1 MRTDRIERIEP
12 VERDWQR
19 GFSLPEVLVAALL
32 FAVSLLGLLQYHQIL
47 LQGFQRQWQYRHA
60 WSLAHQQL
68 EMLDIATD
76 MPDPLLTLPLNW
88 QSTVESHIGAGN
100 CLKRTV
106 KIQTALRQQVE
117 LSRWYCKPP
126 G

>member
-1 MRTDRIERIEP
+1 MVRTEP
-12 VERDWQR
+12 AENHDQR

-60 WSLAHQQL
+60 WSLAHQHL
-68 EMLDIATD
+68 EMLDVTTD
-76 MPDPLLTLPLNW
+76 TPDSLLTLPPNW
-88 QSTVESHIGAGN
+88 HSTVESHPRSGP